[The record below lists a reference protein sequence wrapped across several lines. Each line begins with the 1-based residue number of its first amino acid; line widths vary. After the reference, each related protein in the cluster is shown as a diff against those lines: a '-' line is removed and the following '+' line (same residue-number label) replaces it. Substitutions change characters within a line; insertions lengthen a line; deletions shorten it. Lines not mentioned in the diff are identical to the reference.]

1 MVRDRLGSF
10 SGGLSAC
17 CFWRQPWKAFTVLS
31 KEKGRGKGKG
41 RGRERGSVGFTGV
54 KARFLVD

>member
-17 CFWRQPWKAFTVLS
+17 CFWWHPWKAFTVLS
-31 KEKGRGKGKG
+31 KEREEGK
-41 RGRERGSVGFTGV
+41 GRERGSVGFTGV
-54 KARFLVD
+54 KARFLAN